1 MANIVR
7 ENTKRLQREETF
19 AKVDKDLRVCVFCYS
34 TTYAY
39 VCPECNDYKGLM
51 PVNKETEDYL
61 GEDLLE
67 IVSEECGRCGQMAIP
82 SVHPTIGCD
91 L

>member
-1 MANIVR
+1 MSKF
-7 ENTKRLQREETF
+7 EN
-19 AKVDKDLRVCVFCYS
+19 VDKDLRVCVYCYG

-39 VCPECNDYKGLM
+39 VCPECNEYDGLM
-51 PVNKETEDYL
+51 PVNQETEDYL

-67 IVSEECGRCGQMAIP
+67 IVSEECGRCGQNVIP
-82 SVHPTIGCD
+82 SQHPQIGCD